1 MREEQG
7 IYLFHQG
14 TNYYSYELL
23 GSHLVKG
30 GVLFR
35 TWAPNAKKVAVV
47 GDFNGWDRNKH
58 QMSLINNEG
67 VWEIFIPDV
76 EEFASYK
83 YAIKTKSNR
92 YVLKSDPYAFH
103 SELRPNTASK
113 VYNLK
118 GYKFKDAKWMN
129 NRVTHHYYNKP
140 LNIYELNL
148 ASWRTYAD
156 GNFFDYVKIAE
167 ELSQYIK
174 KMGYTHIE
182 LMPVSEYPYDPSW
195 GYQVTGFYSITS
207 RFGTPKQ
214 FMQFVDIMHQNNIGV
229 IVDWVPGHFCKDVH
243 GLIEYDGTYLYEP
256 SNPKKR
262 EHAGWGT
269 RTFDYGRCEIQSFL
283 VSNAVYLLKEY
294 HIDGLRVDAVSSM
307 LYLDY
312 CRKEGEWEP
321 NSFGTNINLDAVAF
335 IKKLNQTISDHFKGV
350 LMIAEEA
357 TTYPGITSSVQ
368 DGGLGFSYKW
378 NMGWMNDTLSYAK
391 VDPIFKQYDHNKI
404 TFQLTYAYSEKF
416 ILPISH
422 DEVVHGKLSLVN
434 KMAGDYDQKFMSL
447 QTYYMYMMSHPG
459 KKLNFMGNEI
469 AQIIEWRDDREI
481 DWLLLQ
487 YPKHIDFQ
495 RFIADLN
502 KVYLKN
508 KPLYNLDDSWDGF
521 NWLIVD
527 DSGHNTF
534 TYERIDDEGKKIIIT
549 LNFSFVDWN
558 KYSFNVENGIYKI
571 IYASNDSK
579 YGGANKLIGKTITVK
594 NGKLVFN
601 LPANCGIYF
610 RKVEK

>member
-23 GSHLVKG
+23 GSHLVDG

-47 GDFNGWDRNKH
+47 GDFNSWDRNKH
-58 QMSLINNEG
+58 QMTKISNEG
-67 VWEIFIPDV
+67 VWEIMIPNV
-76 EEFASYK
+76 NEFSSYK

-113 VYNLK
+113 VYDIK
-118 GYKFKDAKWMN
+118 GYKFKDAKWMK
-129 NRVTHHYYNKP
+129 NRSAHHYYNKP

-148 ASWRTYAD
+148 GSWRTYED
-156 GNFFDYVKIAE
+156 GNFFDYLKLAT
-167 ELSQYIK
+167 ELSLYVK

-182 LMPVSEYPYDPSW
+182 LMPISEYPYDPSW

-214 FMQFVDIMHQNNIGV
+214 FMEFVDIMHQNNIGV

-243 GLIEYDGTYLYEP
+243 GLIEFDGTYLYEP

-269 RTFDYGRCEIQSFL
+269 RTFDYGRCEVQSFL
-283 VSNAVYLLKEY
+283 VSNAMYLLKEY

-312 CRKEGEWEP
+312 CRNEGEWEP
-321 NSFGTNINLDAVAF
+321 NTFGTNVNLDAVAF
-335 IKKLNQTISDHFKGV
+335 IKKLNQAISEHFNGV

-357 TTYPGITSSVQ
+357 TTYPGVTTSVH

-416 ILPISH
+416 ILPLSH

-434 KMAGDYDQKFMSL
+434 KMAGNYDEKFMSL

-502 KVYLKN
+502 KIYLKN

-534 TYERIDDEGKKIIIT
+534 TYERIDDEGKKIIVS

-558 KYSFNVENGIYKI
+558 KYSFDVENGTYKI
-571 IYASNDSK
+571 IYASNDIQ
-579 YGGANKLIGKTITVK
+579 YGGANKLIGKTIKVK
-594 NGKLVFN
+594 NGKLVFD

>member
-1 MREEQG
+1 MIEQG

-14 TNYYSYELL
+14 TNYFCYEML
-23 GSHLVKG
+23 GSHMVEG
-30 GVLFR
+30 GVIFR

-47 GDFNGWDRNKH
+47 GDFNSWDRNKN
-58 QMSLINNEG
+58 QMSRITNEG
-67 VWEIFIPDV
+67 IWEVFIPNV
-76 EEFASYK
+76 KEFSSYK

-92 YVLKSDPYAFH
+92 YILKSDPYAYH
-103 SELRPNTASK
+103 SELRPSTASK
-113 VYNLK
+113 VYNIK
-118 GYKFKDAKWMN
+118 GYKFKDAKWMK
-129 NRVTHHYYNKP
+129 NRYHHHFYNKP

-148 ASWRTYAD
+148 ASWRTYED
-156 GNFFDYVKIAE
+156 GNFFDYVKIAT
-167 ELSQYIK
+167 ELAQYIK
-174 KMGYTHIE
+174 RMGYTHIE
-182 LMPVSEYPYDPSW
+182 LMPISEYPYDPSW

-214 FMQFVDIMHQNNIGV
+214 FMEFVDIMHQNNIGV
-229 IVDWVPGHFCKDVH
+229 IVDWVPGHFCKDSH

-256 SNPKKR
+256 ANPKKR
-262 EHAGWGT
+262 EHLGWGT
-269 RTFDYGRCEIQSFL
+269 RAFDYGRCEIQSFL
-283 VSNAVYLLKEY
+283 VSNAMYLLKEF

-312 CRKEGEWEP
+312 CREEGQWER
-321 NSFGTNINLDAVAF
+321 NSFGTNINLDAVAL
-335 IKKLNQTISDHFKGV
+335 IQKLNKAINDYFKGV
-350 LMIAEEA
+350 LMIAEES
-357 TTYPGITSSVQ
+357 TTYPDITTSV
-368 DGGLGFSYKW
+368 DAGGLGFSYKW

-416 ILPISH
+416 ILPLSH

-495 RFIADLN
+495 KFTADLN
-502 KVYLKN
+502 KIYLKN
-508 KPLYNLDDSWDGF
+508 KPLYNLDDSWEGF

-527 DSGHNTF
+527 DNGHNTF
-534 TYERIDDEGKKIIIT
+534 TYERIDDEKKKIIVT
-549 LNFSFVDWN
+549 LNFSFSNWN
-558 KYSFNVENGIYKI
+558 NYSFEVENGKYKI
-571 IYASNDSK
+571 IYASNDIK
-579 YGGANKLIGKTITVK
+579 YGGANKLIGKTITVT
-594 NGKLVFN
+594 NGKLIFD

>member
-1 MREEQG
+1 MIEQG

-14 TNYYSYELL
+14 TNYFCYEML
-23 GSHLVKG
+23 GSHMVEG
-30 GVLFR
+30 GVIFR

-47 GDFNGWDRNKH
+47 GDFNSWDRNKN
-58 QMSLINNEG
+58 QMSRITNEG
-67 VWEIFIPDV
+67 IWEVFIPNV
-76 EEFASYK
+76 KEFSSYK

-92 YVLKSDPYAFH
+92 YILKSDPYAYH
-103 SELRPNTASK
+103 SELRPSTASK
-113 VYNLK
+113 VYNIK
-118 GYKFKDAKWMN
+118 GYKFKDAKWMK
-129 NRVTHHYYNKP
+129 NRYHHHFYNKP

-148 ASWRTYAD
+148 ASWRTYED
-156 GNFFDYVKIAE
+156 GNFFDYVKIAT
-167 ELSQYIK
+167 ELAQYIK
-174 KMGYTHIE
+174 RMGYTHIE
-182 LMPVSEYPYDPSW
+182 LMPISEYPYDPSW

-214 FMQFVDIMHQNNIGV
+214 FMEFVDIMHQNNIGV
-229 IVDWVPGHFCKDVH
+229 IVDWVPGHFCKDSH

-256 SNPKKR
+256 ANPKKR
-262 EHAGWGT
+262 EHLGWGT
-269 RTFDYGRCEIQSFL
+269 RAFDYGRCEIQSFL
-283 VSNAVYLLKEY
+283 VSNAMYLLKEF

-312 CRKEGEWEP
+312 CREEGQWER
-321 NSFGTNINLDAVAF
+321 NSFGTNINLDAVAL
-335 IKKLNQTISDHFKGV
+335 IQKLNKAINDYFKGV
-350 LMIAEEA
+350 LMIAEES
-357 TTYPGITSSVQ
+357 TTYPGITTSV
-368 DGGLGFSYKW
+368 DAGGLGFSYKW

-416 ILPISH
+416 ILPLSH

-495 RFIADLN
+495 KFTADLN
-502 KVYLKN
+502 KIYLKN
-508 KPLYNLDDSWDGF
+508 KPLYNLDDSWEGF

-527 DSGHNTF
+527 DNGHNTF
-534 TYERIDDEGKKIIIT
+534 TYERIDDEKKKIIVT
-549 LNFSFVDWN
+549 LNFSFSNWN
-558 KYSFNVENGIYKI
+558 NYSFEVENGKYKI
-571 IYASNDSK
+571 IYASNDIK
-579 YGGANKLIGKTITVK
+579 YGGANKLIGKTITVT
-594 NGKLVFN
+594 NGKLIFD

>member
-1 MREEQG
+1 
-7 IYLFHQG
+7 
-14 TNYYSYELL
+14 
-23 GSHLVKG
+23 
-30 GVLFR
+30 
-35 TWAPNAKKVAVV
+35 
-47 GDFNGWDRNKH
+47 
-58 QMSLINNEG
+58 
-67 VWEIFIPDV
+67 
-76 EEFASYK
+76 
-83 YAIKTKSNR
+83 
-92 YVLKSDPYAFH
+92 
-103 SELRPNTASK
+103 
-113 VYNLK
+113 
-118 GYKFKDAKWMN
+118 
-129 NRVTHHYYNKP
+129 
-140 LNIYELNL
+140 
-148 ASWRTYAD
+148 
-156 GNFFDYVKIAE
+156 
-167 ELSQYIK
+167 
-174 KMGYTHIE
+174 
-182 LMPVSEYPYDPSW
+182 
-195 GYQVTGFYSITS
+195 
-207 RFGTPKQ
+207 
-214 FMQFVDIMHQNNIGV
+214 MQFVDIMHQNNIGV

-312 CRKEGEWEP
+312 CRNEGEWEP